1 MDGGGFGLPRGGDR
15 GQPSMEG
22 SGSSTCLLTRGL
34 RPGADCVDLFQCPR
48 SGTSQGEPEVSHA
61 GSIYTTEIGQS
72 SPRGPL
78 HPPRPREGTLSGPAL
93 PSTLGKQRAGSHT
106 PPSKTFVLSRKK
118 KSVVLMICQTLEQ
131 LLSRVAIKKSFLAA
145 FAPRTCVSLCCL
157 FIQKAN
163 DAFPGNHLT

>member
-1 MDGGGFGLPRGGDR
+1 MDGGGFRLPWGGDR

-34 RPGADCVDLFQCPR
+34 RPGADCADLFQCPW

-78 HPPRPREGTLSGPAL
+78 HPPRPCEGTLSSPAL
-93 PSTLGKQRAGSHT
+93 
-106 PPSKTFVLSRKK
+106 K
-118 KSVVLMICQTLEQ
+118 KSVVLMICQTREQ
-131 LLSRVAIKKSFLAA
+131 LLSRVATKKSFLAA

-157 FIQKAN
+157 FIQKASN
-163 DAFPGNHLT
+163 TFPGNHLT